1 MTPKP
6 AAIRHHQAVTL
17 PLEWVRRVAPRR
29 LAAAAYV
36 FAHLGAVFIGLWVVG
51 DTSNEPYDS
60 PDAGSMLGLRLPAP
74 LYGDGLGTVVTGII
88 GAVLVAASIMLA
100 GAVTRQLGGNGA
112 AWLWA
117 SVVWPGLV
125 GFAVG
130 AALRVVFALTWDANI
145 GGGLLLMFGL
155 PVLAFAWVAGVV
167 PLSLAVREEGRA
179 PPQLSTSG
187 SVRSQVLTIL
197 LWAVAVAMVM
207 AAPFNVSTLADG
219 IYWTVCSDPQ
229 CGDPVEAASVSQ
241 IVIGGLGVVLAVVA
255 VTGAALWQMHT
266 RRSRSSSIGIPD
278 PGM

>member
-1 MTPKP
+1 MS
-6 AAIRHHQAVTL
+6 L
-17 PLEWVRRVAPRR
+17 PLKRVRRVAPRR

-51 DTSNEPYDS
+51 DISNESYDS

-74 LYGDGLGTVVTGII
+74 LYGDGLGTVVTGMI

-100 GAVTRQLGGNGA
+100 RAVTRQLGGNGA

-117 SVVWPGLV
+117 SVVWSGLA

-167 PLSLAVREEGRA
+167 PLSLAVREGGRA
-179 PPQLSTSG
+179 PPQLATSG

-229 CGDPVEAASVSQ
+229 CGDAASVGQ
-241 IVIGGLGVVLAVVA
+241 IVIGGLGVVLAVVT

-266 RRSRSSSIGIPD
+266 RRSRSSSIGISD